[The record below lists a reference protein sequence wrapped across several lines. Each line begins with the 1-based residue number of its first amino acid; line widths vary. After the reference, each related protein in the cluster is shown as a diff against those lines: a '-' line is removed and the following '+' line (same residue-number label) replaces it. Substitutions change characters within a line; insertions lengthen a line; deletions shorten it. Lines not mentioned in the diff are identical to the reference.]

1 MLLYEIK
8 AITRLQSADYQGL
21 LCQFAQT
28 HFLSMIS
35 NLEAT
40 DDQVQYKNQ
49 SLKAAVHFMTDTQG
63 ELYFQSWSSIYVG
76 RVHMRIIIYQIVSHI
91 FLGT

>member
-1 MLLYEIK
+1 
-8 AITRLQSADYQGL
+8 
-21 LCQFAQT
+21 
-28 HFLSMIS
+28 MIS

-49 SLKAAVHFMTDTQG
+49 SLKTAVHFMTDIQG

-76 RVHMRIIIYQIVSHI
+76 RVHMCIIIYQIVSHI
-91 FLGT
+91 FLRT